1 MKTHVRL
8 LLLAG
13 SLLVPLATV
22 APAYADSQSPTTPT
36 AASVGSVAQGSIHGK
51 GALSLAG
58 GDGTAE
64 FGIIAK
70 GEAGK

>member
-1 MKTHVRL
+1 
-8 LLLAG
+8 
-13 SLLVPLATV
+13 
-22 APAYADSQSPTTPT
+22 
-36 AASVGSVAQGSIHGK
+36 VGSVAQGSIHGK